1 MRCHAAKAGGK
12 SWVKTLESARSPR
25 SGLTGLEPIEC
36 PLITPEPY
44 SDDNH
49 SLKVMSGHQIS
60 HKLVLQEYTLEA
72 MNAIGVATAWD
83 LEPDDLQA
91 GGLCR
96 GTLTFIR

>member
-12 SWVKTLESARSPR
+12 SWVKTLEVARSPP

-36 PLITPEPY
+36 PLISPEPY
-44 SDDNH
+44 SGDNH
-49 SLKVMSGHQIS
+49 LFASMSGRQIS

-72 MNAIGVATAWD
+72 INAIGVATAWD
-83 LEPDDLQA
+83 LESDDLQA